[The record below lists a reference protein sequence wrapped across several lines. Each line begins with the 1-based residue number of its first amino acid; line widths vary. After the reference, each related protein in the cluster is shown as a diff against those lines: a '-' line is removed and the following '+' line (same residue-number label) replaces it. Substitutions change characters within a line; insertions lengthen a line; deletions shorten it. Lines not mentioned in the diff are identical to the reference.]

1 MNVYWELLYV
11 TPHRLVLT
19 QLVVMNVSV
28 LLDRHSRTACVKVRL
43 ACGYFLEVYY
53 DSSWKFSFG
62 RTIFMRMIDLFILNI
77 MSVLVYMMVS
87 LIQQF
92 IIVLIFSVGMVIL
105 FVIMPSS

>member
-28 LLDRHSRTACVKVRL
+28 LLDRHSRTACVRVRL

-53 DSSWKFSFG
+53 GSWFIHLDGHSL
-62 RTIFMRMIDLFILNI
+62 RT
-77 MSVLVYMMVS
+77 
-87 LIQQF
+87 
-92 IIVLIFSVGMVIL
+92 
-105 FVIMPSS
+105 